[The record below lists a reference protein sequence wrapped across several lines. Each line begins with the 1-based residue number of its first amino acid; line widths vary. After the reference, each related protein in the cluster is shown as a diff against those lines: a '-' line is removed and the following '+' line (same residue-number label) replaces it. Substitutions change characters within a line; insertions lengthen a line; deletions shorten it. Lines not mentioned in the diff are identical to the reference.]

1 MNNRV
6 DKIKIV
12 HLITKL
18 EMGGAQLNTVFTV
31 GNIDKKK
38 FDVFLI
44 SGPGGILTEKVRK
57 DSDGEYSFQI
67 AESLVREI
75 NPLEDFKVF
84 REIKKMLKEISPDIV
99 HTHSSKA
106 GIIGRLASRF
116 SVRSAKRIHSV
127 HGFPFSK
134 NQFFLKRVVYILIE
148 KIVSI
153 ITDHYIFV
161 SEEDVKTAEKK
172 HFLKKIRKNF
182 SVIRSGFDISRF
194 LNTGSNI
201 DSIRE
206 KYRIPANVN
215 VVGVIA
221 PFKPQKGLSHL
232 IEIAA
237 LVVKEIKNILF
248 FIAGDGDQRDEIE
261 KKIREKGLE
270 NHFRLPGFINEIE
283 KVIPLFDIGVSTALW
298 EGLPQSLVQLRLSKK
313 PVIVSDI
320 SGNREIIFNGK
331 NGFLEDPFDHEKFA
345 ARIIEVLKDK
355 KLRERFALFEEDL
368 SEWDGDTMVQ
378 RQEDLYFQL
387 VNGG

>member
-1 MNNRV
+1 MKNRV
-6 DKIKIV
+6 DKIKVV

-44 SGPGGILTEKVRK
+44 SGAGGILTEKVRK
-57 DSDGEYSFQI
+57 DSDGGYSFQI

-75 NPLEDFKVF
+75 NPLKDFKAF

-116 SVRSAKRIHSV
+116 SVESAKRIHSV

-134 NQFFLKRVVYILIE
+134 NQFFLKRVIYILIE

-161 SEEDVKTAEKK
+161 SEEDMKTAGRK
-172 HFLKKIRKNF
+172 HLLQKEEENF
-182 SVIRSGFDISRF
+182 SIIRSGFDISRF
-194 LNTGSNI
+194 LKTGSNV
-201 DSIRE
+201 DRIRE
-206 KYRIPANVN
+206 KYKIPANVN

-221 PFKPQKGLSHL
+221 PFKPQKGLFHL

-237 LVVKEIKNILF
+237 LVIKEIKNILF

-261 KKIREKGLE
+261 KKIVEKGLE
-270 NHFRLPGFINEIE
+270 NHFRLPGFIGEIE
-283 KVIPLFDIGVSTALW
+283 KVIPLFDMGVSTALW

-313 PVIVSDI
+313 PVIASDI
-320 SGNREIIFNGK
+320 SGNREIVFNGK
-331 NGFLEDPFDHEKFA
+331 NGFLEDPFNYAKFA
-345 ARIIEVLKDK
+345 ERIIEVLKDK
-355 KLRERFALFEEDL
+355 KLRERLALFGEDL
-368 SEWDGDTMVQ
+368 SEWSGDTMVQ
-378 RQEDLYFQL
+378 RQEDLYSQL
-387 VNGG
+387 LNRG